1 MISLIRRRLSQ
12 AQSLGPRTAIRL
24 AISRAARIAR
34 ARIESSRALLL
45 PTGMHSWRR
54 ERIPW
59 RILPALRMK
68 DAISLEHF
76 ERGTFD
82 LLASGPRTIHRPFD
96 LCDLP
101 KAWRARAGELGPL
114 AVATLAS
121 IDWQLDPTSGHRWD
135 ARMRSSS
142 IAYGDDPGVEVKW
155 PWEIGR
161 LQHLPAI
168 AARIEGADP
177 AWRTRAA
184 DLIRGHVIDFVRSN
198 PPGFGVQ
205 WLCPMDVGI
214 RIANILVAVD
224 LARAAGQRF
233 DPDFLKVVACT
244 ARDHAR
250 HIARNLEWGERLCSN
265 HYLANIAGLLYAGA
279 YLGDDPEAQEWV
291 VFAGREWIVQLKSQ
305 FHADGSN
312 FEASTCYHRLSGEMA
327 VHCACLML
335 WISARRPEL
344 ATRWWSGPARC
355 FHPAP
360 EAPATPA
367 VEWHD
372 GILHPF
378 DSEAVRRLSGIGE
391 FVADMLRGDGSIPQ
405 IGDNDSG
412 RFLRLSMGDD
422 PAGDVC
428 SYRHLVEVT
437 DALFGRPAAFD
448 SAEHAWVTRWL
459 EGRNLTTTCSPRAGR
474 WPEFGLFIWRR
485 PRIEAT
491 FRCGHVGQRGNG
503 GHAHCDQLSVTLC
516 VDGVAFID
524 DPGSGV
530 YTPNPEV
537 RNSLRSS
544 QHHSTV
550 MVAGAE
556 QGSWLAGRWGLFAM
570 RDLAQASILAASDC
584 GAAGKIC
591 LGGQSVER
599 TIEVSDVEVRIIDLA
614 PEGAVCSFVLAPG
627 TDAVPLDGNT
637 LLLRRHGVEVRMVAQ
652 SATLLDCPWSDRY
665 GALSVTRSVRC
676 KPGIVRFQVSNQP
689 STGYPRKPARFEC

>member
-1 MISLIRRRLSQ
+1 MISLIRRRFSQ
-12 AQSLGPRTAIRL
+12 ARSLGPRTAIRL
-24 AISRAARIAR
+24 AISRALRIAR
-34 ARIESSRALLL
+34 ARIESARALLL

-54 ERIPW
+54 EGIPG
-59 RILPALRMK
+59 RILPALRMHG
-68 DAISLEHF
+68 AISLEPF

-82 LLASGPRTIHRPFD
+82 LLASGACTIERPFD
-96 LCDLP
+96 LRDLP
-101 KAWRARAGELGPL
+101 KAWRARANELGTL
-114 AVATLAS
+114 AVAALAP

-135 ARMRSSS
+135 ARARSSR

-155 PWEIGR
+155 PWEVGR

-168 AARIEGADP
+168 AARIDGAD
-177 AWRTRAA
+177 AEWRARAA
-184 DLIRGHVIDFVRSN
+184 DVIRGHIVDFVRSN

-214 RIANILVAVD
+214 RVANILVAVD
-224 LARAAGQRF
+224 LARAAGVQF

-265 HYLANIAGLLYAGA
+265 HYLANIAGLLFAGA
-279 YLGDDPEAQEWV
+279 YLGDDPEAQDWV
-291 VFAGREWIVQLKSQ
+291 VFAGREWALQLKSQ
-305 FHADGSN
+305 FHAEGSN

-327 VHCACLML
+327 IHSACLML

-344 ATRWWSGPARC
+344 AKRWWAGPARC

-367 VEWHD
+367 VAWHD
-372 GILHPF
+372 GLSHPF
-378 DSEAVRRLSGIGE
+378 DADAARRLSGIGE
-391 FVADMLRGDGSIPQ
+391 FIADMLRHDGSIPQ

-412 RFLRLSMGDD
+412 RFLRLGMGDD
-422 PAGDVC
+422 PASDIC
-428 SYRHLVEVT
+428 SHRHLAEVA
-437 DALFGRPAAFD
+437 DALFGRPAAAD

-459 EGRNLTTTCSPRAGR
+459 QGRHLTTTNPPRVGM

-485 PRIEAT
+485 PRMELT

-530 YTPNPEV
+530 YTPKPEV

-544 QHHSTV
+544 EHHSTV
-550 MVAGAE
+550 VIPGAE

-570 RDLAQASILAASDC
+570 RDLAKASVVNAGHQGAC
-584 GAAGKIC
+584 GTMR
-591 LGGQSVER
+591 LGGQTVTR
-599 TIEVSDVEVRIIDLA
+599 TVEVSDLEVRIRDAA
-614 PEGAVCSFVLAPG
+614 PEGAECSFVLAPG
-627 TDAVPLDGNT
+627 TEVVPLDGET
-637 LLLRRHGVEVRMVAQ
+637 MLLRRQGVEVRMMAQ
-652 SATLLDCPWSDRY
+652 GTKLVDCPWSDRY
-665 GALSVTRSVRC
+665 GSLSDTRRIRC
-676 KPGIVRFQVSNQP
+676 MPGVVRFQV
-689 STGYPRKPARFEC
+689 PAERINGD